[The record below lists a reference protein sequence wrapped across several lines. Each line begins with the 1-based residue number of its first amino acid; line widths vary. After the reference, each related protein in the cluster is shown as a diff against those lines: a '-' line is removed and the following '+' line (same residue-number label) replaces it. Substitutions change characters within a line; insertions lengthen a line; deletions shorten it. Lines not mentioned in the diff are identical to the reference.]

1 MFYFRAKKG
10 EYAHPKSVFS
20 VNMGTGSC
28 TISHFSQLLP
38 FPVLMCGGFFVL
50 FFSFVIVVFLFCSS
64 NNVPELNYQQSFYF
78 WFWFGFV
85 FFDCFKQS
93 SRSPE
98 GYTTKTVLTQPGFL
112 CVSIIL
118 LVHAHSSKNVELH
131 SVVY

>member
-1 MFYFRAKKG
+1 MKK
-10 EYAHPKSVFS
+10 
-20 VNMGTGSC
+20 VNMGTGFC
-28 TISHFSQLLP
+28 TISHFSQLSP
-38 FPVLMCGGFFVL
+38 FPVLMCGFFCVVF

-64 NNVPELNYQQSFYF
+64 SNVPELNYQQSFYF

-112 CVSIIL
+112 CVSIII
-118 LVHAHSSKNVELH
+118 LVHAHSSKNVVQFALY